1 MRKVLVLVMCMWALG
16 TFAQDSTK
24 CSVNK
29 YVSLGLSLSNNTDFN
44 TGSYSSLE
52 FGVVKHDVA
61 VAIVLG
67 RGNLD
72 GAFKHS
78 DVISNYFYELKV
90 APSFPIGKICGN
102 IVLGYGGYFNASH
115 NFIEY
120 GLGISYT
127 HKKIGYGVSFS
138 NWDGIDYV
146 SPSISFNF

>member
-1 MRKVLVLVMCMWALG
+1 MRKVLVLVMCMWAVS

-24 CSVNK
+24 CNVGK
-29 YVSLGLSLSNNTDFN
+29 YVSWGLSLSNNTDFN

-52 FGVVKHDVA
+52 FGLVCHDVA
-61 VAIVLG
+61 AAFVFG

-72 GAFKHS
+72 GVFRS
-78 DVISNYFYELKV
+78 DDVLSNYFYEFKV
-90 APSFPIGKICGN
+90 SPSFPIGKIYGN
-102 IVLGYGGYFNASH
+102 IILGYGGYFNANH

-120 GLGISYT
+120 GVGVSYM

-138 NWDGIDYV
+138 NWDGVDYI